1 MVNTILFDL
10 DGTLLPFVQEEF
22 IRAYFKAL
30 VRRLSP
36 MGYEGEKLV
45 AAIWKGTNAMIANDG
60 SRTNR
65 QVFWES
71 FVGDL
76 GVAAMALESILDD
89 FYIRDFDG
97 VRSVLRRPADRREL
111 LLSLRRRGYG
121 VVLATNPIFPAVAVG
136 TRLNWAGLAA
146 DDFDYVT
153 TYENS
158 RYSKPE
164 LGYYRHILDQIGRRP
179 EECLMVGNNPVDDMS
194 ALKLG
199 LEGYLVTDFLEDP
212 AHTPLEAFRRGS
224 FQELEAFLGA
234 LPAVER

>member
-10 DGTLLPFVQEEF
+10 DGTLIPFVQEDF
-22 IRAYFKAL
+22 IRAYFRAL
-30 VRRLSP
+30 VRRLAP
-36 MGYEGEKLV
+36 LGYDGEKLV
-45 AAIWKGTNAMIANDG
+45 AAIWKGTSAMIANDG

-71 FVGDL
+71 FTGDL
-76 GVAAMALESILDD
+76 GVAAMALDSILED
-89 FYIRDFDG
+89 FYTRDFDG
-97 VRSVLRRPADRREL
+97 VRSVLRRPADCHGLIRA
-111 LLSLRRRGYG
+111 LRQKGYG

-136 TRLNWAGLAA
+136 TRLSWVDLAA

-164 LGYYRHILDQIGRRP
+164 LGYYRNILNQIGRRP

-199 LEGYLVTDFLEDP
+199 LEGYLVTDFIEAP
-212 AHTPLEAFRRGS
+212 PNTPIEAFRKGS
-224 FQELEAFLGA
+224 FQELEAFLAA
-234 LPAVER
+234 LPETA

>member
-10 DGTLLPFVQEEF
+10 DGTLIPFVQEEF

-30 VRRLSP
+30 VRRLAP
-36 MGYEGEKLV
+36 MGYDGEKLV
-45 AAIWKGTNAMIANDG
+45 SAIWKGTGAMIANDG

-71 FVGDL
+71 FTGDL
-76 GVAAMALESILDD
+76 GMAAMALESILEN
-89 FYIRDFDG
+89 FYARDFDG
-97 VRSVLRRPADRREL
+97 VRSVLRRQADRHGL
-111 LLSLRRRGYG
+111 MAGLRQKGYG
-121 VVLATNPIFPAVAVG
+121 LVLATNPIFPAVAVA
-136 TRLNWAGLAA
+136 TRMSWVGLAA

-164 LGYYRHILDQIGRRP
+164 LGYYRNILNQIGRSP
-179 EECLMVGNNPVDDMS
+179 EECCMVGNNPVDDMS

-212 AHTPLEAFRRGS
+212 ANTPLEAFRRGS
-224 FQELEAFLGA
+224 FQELEAFLSA
-234 LPAVER
+234 LPEVG